1 MFGKQALGYPFH
13 LCLRQLCFR
22 MPNDMI
28 IKLCIVFRKEDKR
41 SILPSDGGEAMY
53 VGVSVFV
60 ADPMVKAWPEE
71 L

>member
-1 MFGKQALGYPFH
+1 
-13 LCLRQLCFR
+13 

-28 IKLCIVFRKEDKR
+28 IKLCIVFRKEDKS
-41 SILPSDGGEAMY
+41 SILPSDGGEAMS

-60 ADPMVKAWPEE
+60 ADTMVKAWPEE